1 MKPINEYKLEL
12 KKRSVQEGAEIVL
25 QELLRKVRN
34 GTPQHTDLMLLQVR
48 RQRMEHMLR
57 RGVIS
62 IEDAEPIRNDISSS
76 LLDVIEELTT
86 EHFEEQNEPT
96 GNQKM
101 EKTLKQIEE
110 TSGRLEALKDK
121 ISLASSLR
129 RRRLE
134 QKMELLE
141 KDYHILLK
149 HIEILNESIKNEI
162 DPIRKSQFQDQI
174 AAKESDMTTIEN
186 KVEAIEKELG

>member
-25 QELLRKVRN
+25 QELLRKVRS
-34 GTPQHTDLMLLQVR
+34 GTPHHTDLMLLQVR

-86 EHFEEQNEPT
+86 EHFEEQNEST

-121 ISLASSLR
+121 ISLVGSLR
-129 RRRLE
+129 RKRLE
-134 QKMELLE
+134 QKMQLLE

-186 KVEAIEKELG
+186 NVEAIEKELG